1 MENLKIDLVKEIAK
15 EVIKELEIKKAK
27 ENYSKRLHNTRL
39 LMENYNSLK
48 NHIEKTD
55 DTSNLI
61 NGIDEE
67 DEIFIESIVRTK
79 MRTIKMMSY
88 VDSALKVV
96 KLDLRKKREKYKFL
110 AFEKYYFEKKSID
123 DICLELNC
131 SKNSVRRWNSYI
143 MEELS
148 LLLWGVDFLS
158 F

>member
-1 MENLKIDLVKEIAK
+1 MENLKVDLVKEIAK
-15 EVIKELEIKKAK
+15 EVIKELETKKAK

-55 DTSNLI
+55 DTSKLI

-96 KLDLRKKREKYKFL
+96 KVDLRKNGEKYKFL
-110 AFEKYYFEKKSID
+110 AFEKYYFEKKCID

-131 SKNSVRRWNSYI
+131 SKNSVRRWNIYI
-143 MEELS
+143 MEQLS